1 MPATALVQPITRRY
15 MLLHAPSKRQL
26 YVLQLHSS
34 MSKLLLRL
42 AGAWPSRTCSLAVSF
57 CMPAGGANVPALNDL
72 LGTFGI
78 ALGDAVLEGDT
89 TLEPDRQHFASGTHI
104 QRFPAG
110 GYVHG
115 QFLQD
120 KAVEGDS
127 KLWLGV
133 LVLRGAQEE
142 LTAMPRPAEASLE
155 IAAVIPVSSDFLGQ
169 VSSMSRACWVTL
181 VHLVCC
187 RRQPCQWPLWREC
200 SRRVWRSGPDPGRG
214 GTHRRIRR
222 L

>member
-1 MPATALVQPITRRY
+1 M
-15 MLLHAPSKRQL
+15 
-26 YVLQLHSS
+26 LQLHSS
-34 MSKLLLRL
+34 MAEPLLLL
-42 AGAWPSRTCSLAVSF
+42 AGAWPPQNCSSAVSF

-72 LGTFGI
+72 LGPFGI

-127 KLWLGV
+127 
-133 LVLRGAQEE
+133 E
-142 LTAMPRPAEASLE
+142 L
-155 IAAVIPVSSDFLGQ
+155 
-169 VSSMSRACWVTL
+169 
-181 VHLVCC
+181 
-187 RRQPCQWPLWREC
+187 
-200 SRRVWRSGPDPGRG
+200 
-214 GTHRRIRR
+214 
-222 L
+222 